1 MTAAT
6 NSDDFPLDLPP
17 DPDARAVGL
26 AAGAA
31 VAERVAPTRNRVV
44 LVHGVLGFTRRTI
57 SRLFSFAYF
66 QGIEEA
72 LRDAGVDV
80 VTVPLPPTGSVESRA
95 EALGEAI
102 DRMRVPRVNLIAHSM
117 GGLDARWYVGKLGGH
132 ERVASLVTI
141 STPHRGT
148 EVADWGGARFG
159 RALAGWRLLRDV
171 GIDSAAFRDLTR
183 AACEARNAELLRAP
197 EVTTFSVGGARPW
210 YAVAA
215 PLQVSF
221 RMLQRTEGP
230 NDGLVSI
237 ASARWGEWWGTVEAD
252 HLAETGWHWTP
263 PGIGRFDHLA
273 FFAELVRR
281 LAGRGF

>member
-1 MTAAT
+1 MTATAF
-6 NSDDFPLDLPP
+6 SDPLALGT
-17 DPDARAVGL
+17 ASK
-26 AAGAA
+26 AGAGGA
-31 VAERVAPTRNRVV
+31 IARRVVPTRNPVV
-44 LVHGVLGFTRRTI
+44 LVHGVLGFTRRAV

-95 EALGEAI
+95 LALSEAI
-102 DRMRVPRVNLIAHSM
+102 DRMRAPRVNLVAHSM

-141 STPHRGT
+141 ATPHRGT
-148 EVADWGGARFG
+148 HVADWGGTRFG

-171 GIDSAAFRDLTR
+171 GVDSAAFRDLTR
-183 AACEARNAELLRAP
+183 VACEARNAELLHAP
-197 EVTTFSVGGARPW
+197 EVPTFSVGGARPW

-215 PLQVSF
+215 PLQISF

-252 HLAETGWHWTP
+252 HLA
-263 PGIGRFDHLA
+263 
-273 FFAELVRR
+273 
-281 LAGRGF
+281 